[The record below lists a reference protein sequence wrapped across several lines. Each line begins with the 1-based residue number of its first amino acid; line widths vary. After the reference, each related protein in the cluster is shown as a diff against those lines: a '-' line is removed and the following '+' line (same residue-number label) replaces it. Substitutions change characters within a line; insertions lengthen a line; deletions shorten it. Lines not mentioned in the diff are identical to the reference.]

1 MKAPPVPEVF
11 GNYALKE
18 FSEIVY
24 PPDISWMPQTLGWK
38 IIALGLLIFLS
49 YYLSQKLRSYYH
61 NRYRREGLARLKNA
75 QLNGNSQDLIRQL
88 NHLLKLV
95 AMTAYPRVEV
105 ASLSGQ
111 SWSAFL
117 NKQCAEPVF
126 TRQQEDIL
134 GTGSYRQIVLD
145 EQSAQDLIHASLAW
159 ISSHRSAQD
168 V

>member
-1 MKAPPVPEVF
+1 MKTPPVPEVF

-38 IIALGLLIFLS
+38 ILAFGLSIFLS
-49 YYLSQKLRSYYH
+49 YYLSQKLRRYYH
-61 NRYRREGLARLKNA
+61 NRYRREGIARLKNA
-75 QLNGNSQDLIRQL
+75 NLGGNSEDLVGQL

-95 AMTAYPRVEV
+95 AMTAYPRAEV

-126 TRQQEDIL
+126 TRQQEEIL
-134 GTGSYRQIVLD
+134 GTGSYRQTVLD
-145 EQSAQDLIHASLAW
+145 EQSAQDLVHASLTW
-159 ISSHRSAQD
+159 ITSHRDSQD